1 MNKFSVRYY
10 LKCIVTEFK
19 PVTVEGNENNVEEVE
34 EFEVKSSSYEIQLWR

>member
-19 PVTVEGNENNVEEVE
+19 APTVEGNQNNIDEIEEQ
-34 EFEVKSSSYEIQLWR
+34 EVKSSSYEVQLWR